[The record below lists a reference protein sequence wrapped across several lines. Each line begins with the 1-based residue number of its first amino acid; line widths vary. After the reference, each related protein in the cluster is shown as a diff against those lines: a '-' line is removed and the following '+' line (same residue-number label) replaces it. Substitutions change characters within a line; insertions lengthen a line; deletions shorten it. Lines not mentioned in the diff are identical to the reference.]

1 MTPQQVDELIDE
13 IERLDLQG
21 LRDMWR
27 RHLGAPP
34 SIRARELLR
43 RMLAFELQASVHGG
57 LTPELKRRLRKGH
70 ALGPRRRA
78 LQPGTLLIR
87 EWRGERHTVQVL
99 LDGFEHLGSRY
110 ASLSEV
116 ARAITGAR
124 WSGPRFFGVSDYG
137 STQA

>member
-1 MTPQQVDELIDE
+1 MTPERLEELIGE
-13 IERLDLQG
+13 IEQLDIQG

-34 SIRARELLR
+34 PIRSRDLLR
-43 RMLAFELQASVHGG
+43 RMLAFELQARIYGG
-57 LTPELKRRLRKGH
+57 LSPELKRRLRRGR
-70 ALGPRRRA
+70 AAAPRRCT
-78 LQPGTLLIR
+78 LQPGTMLIR

-99 LDGFEHLGSRY
+99 PDGFEHLESRY

-124 WSGPRFFGVSDYG
+124 WSGPRFFGVADG
-137 STQA
+137 PKQA